1 MIRIVLAVPERLSAE
16 DHARLQDAGLTVL
29 AEAGSARALARLLA
43 TADAAVPQVV
53 LLHDALDRLDR
64 FPDLPERIALRW
76 GAATALLVPNPQPA
90 AGLGNGEAAPRS
102 TVAPAVLTRARH
114 AGYAGV
120 TLWPGD
126 PDDLYDAA
134 LAALSALPPPHT
146 AAVAP
151 LGPDGAPAPPKAPA
165 VLVGVRGEKGG
176 TGKTMV
182 VENLCALAAQAG
194 LNVLLLDMDQNA
206 SAFLP
211 VLRATGTPSAGK
223 GILAYFAAY
232 GKWRANAGADPQGC
246 VQTAAQLLALAT
258 VRYPAHPGL
267 PAFDLLPGVRGADQG
282 DLLDEDEHLEALDM
296 LAQAARAIYDLVVVD
311 LGQSHVRAMHQCWAA
326 EADKLLVVTEP
337 TFRSV
342 VGAAEGQIKLMNVI
356 GKKSDQCLIVV
367 NRVRD
372 NPYQM
377 ASADLRSQ
385 FSRRLGVDGTVGPD
399 APDNPPSRPPQLE
412 IVGILRDAPDLVDKG
427 NYYKVPWVLL
437 DSAEHH
443 KLMDDFHAMATSLLG
458 AGVLPERRPAAV
470 ALARAR
476 AAVRRLFHS
485 RADASGRDG
494 LALPAPAVSTDDAS
508 TPMVPFLEH
517 QEGIDGRE
525 AAEAAE
531 CGSAVPGPGGPHTAT
546 SPIAPSSP
554 ASPAALAA
562 RLPTSSSE
570 GNEAARPAVDGPR
583 AERSLSRARRQRL
596 TRRRLCADANG
607 HDEAP
612 PSLLTT
618 GQAADGAP

>member
-1 MIRIVLAVPERLSAE
+1 
-16 DHARLQDAGLTVL
+16 
-29 AEAGSARALARLLA
+29 
-43 TADAAVPQVV
+43 
-53 LLHDALDRLDR
+53 
-64 FPDLPERIALRW
+64 
-76 GAATALLVPNPQPA
+76 
-90 AGLGNGEAAPRS
+90 
-102 TVAPAVLTRARH
+102 
-114 AGYAGV
+114 
-120 TLWPGD
+120 
-126 PDDLYDAA
+126 
-134 LAALSALPPPHT
+134 
-146 AAVAP
+146 
-151 LGPDGAPAPPKAPA
+151 

-232 GKWRANAGADPQGC
+232 GEWRASAGADPQGS

-377 ASADLRSQ
+377 GAADLRSQ
-385 FSRRLGVDGTVGPD
+385 FSRRLGVDGTMGPD
-399 APDNPPSRPPQLE
+399 EPDTRPSRPPQLE

-427 NYYKVPWVLL
+427 NYYRVPWVFL
-437 DSAEHH
+437 DGAEHH
-443 KLMDDFHAMATSLLG
+443 KLMDDFHAMTTSLLG

-476 AAVRRLFHS
+476 AAIRRLFHS
-485 RADASGRDG
+485 RADALGRDG
-494 LALPAPAVSTDDAS
+494 MALPAAALSTDDAP
-508 TPMVPFLEH
+508 TPVVPYVEH
-517 QEGIDGRE
+517 REGIDGRE
-525 AAEAAE
+525 TTESAA
-531 CGSAVPGPGGPHTAT
+531 CGSAVPGPAGPHTAP
-546 SPIAPSSP
+546 SPIVSS
-554 ASPAALAA
+554 SPAALPAP
-562 RLPTSSSE
+562 LPTSSVDGSE
-570 GNEAARPAVDGPR
+570 APHPAADGPR

-596 TRRRLCADANG
+596 TRRRLRTDENG